1 MYFYVKES
9 KMFGYVR
16 ADVPQLRV
24 RENEYYR
31 AVYCGLCRAQGK
43 CTGQCS
49 RFTLNYDM
57 TFLALLRI
65 AIDGKNIEI
74 KRGRCIA
81 HPFKKRAYVKLCEP
95 LSYCAYASAILTHG
109 KIVDD
114 IDDEHGLKKLKAIA
128 VKPFSNRMRK
138 KALKNYS
145 ELDKLVFEGLKKLSE
160 IEKKQESSVDIPAAA
175 FGEILADIASYGL
188 SGNDEKIMREFG
200 KHIGRWIYVIDAID
214 DIEDDL
220 KAERFN
226 ALACM
231 YGGMIPED
239 EKESLANSLKLGLL
253 RAEAAYDLIDF
264 KEHKDI
270 EEIVANILYRGM
282 PKTAERVLK
291 MGGDCCDKKQ
301 KGKSRDGGI

>member
-1 MYFYVKES
+1 
-9 KMFGYVR
+9 MFGYVR

-81 HPFKKRAYVKLCEP
+81 HPLKKRAYVKLCEP

-109 KIVDD
+109 KIIDD
-114 IDDEHGLKKLKAIA
+114 IDDERGLKKLKALA
-128 VKPFSNRMRK
+128 VRPFSHRMRR
-138 KALKNYS
+138 KALTKYS
-145 ELDKLVFEGLKKLSE
+145 ELDKLVFDGLKKLSE
-160 IEKKQESSVDIPAAA
+160 IEKKHETSVDIPAEA

-188 SGNDEKIMREFG
+188 SGNDEKIMRELG
-200 KHIGRWIYVIDAID
+200 RHIGRWIYVIDAID

-220 KAERFN
+220 EAGRFN
-226 ALACM
+226 ALACL

-270 EEIVANILYRGM
+270 EEIVANILYSGM
-282 PKTAERVLK
+282 PKTAEKVLK
-291 MGGDCCDKKQ
+291 MGGNCCDKKQ